1 MFIYCFAGHLFG
13 SESEERIRAMKDLDD
28 LLYYL
33 DSQIESKNLTSIV
46 TKNNNPILKFVSKNN
61 LTTFTQVNTVVV
73 SDHGMLTV
81 DEDDSNITEIID
93 IDDIIDDED
102 VSLMLDRGSTSMLIP
117 QLGKEDKVIMSIIK
131 FIYHLLIIFNLRFSQ
146 I

>member
-1 MFIYCFAGHLFG
+1 M
-13 SESEERIRAMKDLDD
+13 
-28 LLYYL
+28 
-33 DSQIESKNLTSIV
+33 
-46 TKNNNPILKFVSKNN
+46 
-61 LTTFTQVNTVVV
+61 NTVVV

>member
-46 TKNNNPILKFVSKNN
+46 TKNNNPILKFVSKNK

>member
-61 LTTFTQVNTVVV
+61 LT
-73 SDHGMLTV
+73 
-81 DEDDSNITEIID
+81 
-93 IDDIIDDED
+93 
-102 VSLMLDRGSTSMLIP
+102 R
-117 QLGKEDKVIMSIIK
+117 
-131 FIYHLLIIFNLRFSQ
+131 
-146 I
+146 